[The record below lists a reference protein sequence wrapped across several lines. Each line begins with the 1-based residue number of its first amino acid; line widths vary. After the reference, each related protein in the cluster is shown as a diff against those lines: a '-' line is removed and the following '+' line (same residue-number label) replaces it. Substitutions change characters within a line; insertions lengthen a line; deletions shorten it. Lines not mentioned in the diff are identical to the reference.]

1 MLVWES
7 SIPILPVILH
17 FSSNSIC
24 LNERIVCV
32 TRHIFLMRC
41 RPTFHNQ
48 KEFVFFFKS
57 LYNLNTYSSLDG
69 IWAVFS
75 WVTAAQPSRQ
85 CAYGQE
91 PESALAVSERLAAG
105 ESYGFLKSCTIVT
118 RAALGIH
125 GCATDMSVDG
135 AAVWVSVYWKA
146 ISHIVWTG
154 ESYCT
159 SPTVFLYRDQE
170 VCYLSSASLCGK
182 LVHLGLRGIGSDQW
196 RSLQV
201 PNSDWAHAACWPLLI
216 CFQGILRVFRSIT
229 EYLEPTRF
237 YTFGCNFSNWWSYTG
252 ICVWGMRLQKH
263 CAVVWGSTA
272 CSGLAACTSGA
283 RGLFGGSSIAV

>member
-1 MLVWES
+1 MVYEL
-7 SIPILPVILH
+7 
-17 FSSNSIC
+17 
-24 LNERIVCV
+24 
-32 TRHIFLMRC
+32 
-41 RPTFHNQ
+41 
-48 KEFVFFFKS
+48 
-57 LYNLNTYSSLDG
+57 SLDR
-69 IWAVFS
+69 
-75 WVTAAQPSRQ
+75 VTAAQPSQQ

-91 PESALAVSERLAAG
+91 PDSALAVSERLAAG

-146 ISHIVWTG
+146 ISHIGWTG

-159 SPTVFLYRDQE
+159 SPPVFLYRGE

-182 LVHLGLRGIGSDQW
+182 LVHLGLRWIGGDQW
-196 RSLQV
+196 HPLQV

-229 EYLEPTRF
+229 EYLEPTHF
-237 YTFGCNFSNWWSYTG
+237 
-252 ICVWGMRLQKH
+252 
-263 CAVVWGSTA
+263 
-272 CSGLAACTSGA
+272 
-283 RGLFGGSSIAV
+283 